1 MTINVSTSIMDGHLT
16 YEHSNFRPDHPGKE
30 KNVGGKVE
38 SFFLLLLLSRPSPAP
53 IRLGDK
59 IILKPNLEYTLI

>member
-16 YEHSNFRPDHPGKE
+16 YEHSIFLPDHPGKE
-30 KNVGGKVE
+30 KNIGGKVE
-38 SFFLLLLLSRPSPAP
+38 SFFLLLLSRPSPAP